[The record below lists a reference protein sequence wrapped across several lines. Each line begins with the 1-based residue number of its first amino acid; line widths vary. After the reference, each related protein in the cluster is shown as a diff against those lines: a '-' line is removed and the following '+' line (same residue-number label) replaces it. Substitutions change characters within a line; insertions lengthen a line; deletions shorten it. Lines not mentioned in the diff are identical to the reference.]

1 MAGLSQIFY
10 QTNQHKN
17 MMILVFLQQIVIIP
31 SLAIEN
37 FNFSN
42 GNYVDV
48 NINYFSYENLL
59 CFNG

>member
-1 MAGLSQIFY
+1 MAGLSQIFG

-17 MMILVFLQQIVIIP
+17 MMILVSLQQIVIVP

-37 FNFSN
+37 FNFSH
-42 GNYVDV
+42 GNYVDI